1 MWFVLL
7 QTDQKININEH
18 ESYVDFQ
25 TNMVSVA
32 KKIAMTAQD
41 MVGKSNNNPADLG
54 SLANQ
59 LTRDYDLL
67 AANTAGAAAASA
79 SSDVSVFFIIS
90 PFYIFLNKQY
100 LSSLKFVC

>member
-1 MWFVLL
+1 MIVLL

-41 MVGKSNNNPADLG
+41 MVGKSNSNPADLG

-67 AANTAGAAAASA
+67 AANSAGAAAASA
-79 SSDVSVFFIIS
+79 SPDVSVFLFSLTI
-90 PFYIFLNKQY
+90 FIFL
-100 LSSLKFVC
+100 S